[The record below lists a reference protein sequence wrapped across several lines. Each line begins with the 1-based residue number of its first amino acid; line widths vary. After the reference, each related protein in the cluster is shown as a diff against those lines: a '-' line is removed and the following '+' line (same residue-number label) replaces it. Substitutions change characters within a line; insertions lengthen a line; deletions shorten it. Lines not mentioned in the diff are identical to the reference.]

1 MSKSLETARMAM
13 PVLVCLM
20 NITSEMTSR
29 IVSTGVS
36 RVIILIFSEPTAKLF
51 FRKGISGYGLARP
64 PVI

>member
-1 MSKSLETARMAM
+1 
-13 PVLVCLM
+13 M

-51 FRKGISGYGLARP
+51 FRKDISGYGLARP